1 MTSNEVHEM
10 SSRSVIVSLVALSAL
25 VVPTAALAVVPVNDD
40 YLKSTPINRANTRLT
55 HEQVKASVDTTEAT
69 TQPDLFAPEAPAG
82 GGGAEN
88 TTCQGQAFGKTVWYD
103 VHPDV
108 DGALEIQTGGF
119 DVAISVYEF
128 DNASAKILRAVACSA
143 EVGPQDFILPRRV
156 EGGRHYTIQVGGLD
170 TGAGPLAGV
179 LGLSFQFFADADDD
193 GELDPLDDC
202 PTEPGV
208 HSEGGCPRPVVA
220 TPKLT
225 AAATGG
231 GIIVKK
237 LSISASKGAKVEVR
251 CRRGCSGHQ
260 ARTAGVVSFPLLRGR
275 LLPAGA
281 VIEIFATKAHWIGK
295 YVRYEVVRGN
305 FKRVDR
311 CLRPGSHTPRKKCK

>member
-1 MTSNEVHEM
+1 
-10 SSRSVIVSLVALSAL
+10 VIALLVALAAL
-25 VVPTAALAVVPVNDD
+25 VLPAVAFAVVPNNDD
-40 YLKSTPINRANTRLT
+40 YLKSTPINRADTRLT
-55 HEQVKASVDTTEAT
+55 REEVKAVVDTTEAT
-69 TQPDLFAPEAPAG
+69 TQPDLFAPEVASG
-82 GGGAEN
+82 GGGPEN
-88 TTCQGQAFGKTVWYD
+88 TLCNGRAFGKTVWYD

-128 DNASAKILRAVACSA
+128 DNRSAKILGAVACSA
-143 EVGPQDFILPRRV
+143 ETGPQDFILPKRI

-170 TGAGPLAGV
+170 AGTGLGSVAGT
-179 LGLSFQFFADADDD
+179 LGISFQFFADRDDD

-202 PTEPGV
+202 PSEPGI
-208 HSEGGCPRPVVA
+208 HSEAGCPPPVVA

-225 AAATGG
+225 AIATGG

-237 LSISASKGAKVEVR
+237 LSVSASKGAKVEVR

-260 ARTAGVVSFPLLRGR
+260 ARTAEVVSFSMLRGR
-275 LLPAGA
+275 SLPAGA

-295 YVRYEVVRGN
+295 YVRYDVVRGN

-311 CLRPGSHTPRKKCK
+311 CLRPGSHTPRKKCT

>member
-1 MTSNEVHEM
+1 MW
-10 SSRSVIVSLVALSAL
+10 SRPMIALLVALGAL
-25 VVPTAALAVVPVNDD
+25 VAPTAALADAPVNDD
-40 YLKSTPINRANTRLT
+40 YLKSAAINRADTRLP
-55 HEQVKASVDTTEAT
+55 HEQIKASVDTTEAT

-82 GGGAEN
+82 GGGPEN

-128 DNASAKILRAVACSA
+128 NNATAKILRSVACSA
-143 EVGPQDFILPRRV
+143 EAGPQDFILPNRIKA
-156 EGGRHYTIQVGGLD
+156 GRHYTIQVGGLD
-170 TGAGPLAGV
+170 AGAGPLAGV
-179 LGLSFQFFADADDD
+179 LGLTFQFFPDRDDD

-202 PTEPGV
+202 PDEPGV
-208 HSEGGCPRPVVA
+208 HSEAGCPPPVVA

-225 AAATGG
+225 AVATGG

-237 LSISASKGAKVEVR
+237 LSVSASKGAKVEVR
-251 CRRGCSGHQ
+251 CRRGCSGRQ
-260 ARTAGVVSFPLLRGR
+260 ARTAGVVSFSMLRGR
-275 LLPAGA
+275 SLPAGA

-295 YVRYEVVRGN
+295 YVRYDVVRGN

-311 CLRPGSHTPRKKCK
+311 CLRPGSHTPRKKCT

>member
-1 MTSNEVHEM
+1 MAEM
-10 SSRSVIVSLVALSAL
+10 PARALLASTVALVALA
-25 VVPTAALAVVPVNDD
+25 VPAVALAVAPVNDD
-40 YLKSTPINRANTRLT
+40 YLKSTPINRADTRLPR
-55 HEQVKASVDTTEAT
+55 EQVKANVDTTEAT
-69 TQPDLFAPEAPAG
+69 TQPDLFAPEQATG

-128 DNASAKILRAVACSA
+128 DNRSAKILGAVACSA
-143 EVGPQDFILPRRV
+143 ETGPQDFILPKRI

-170 TGAGPLAGV
+170 AGAGPLGGV
-179 LGLSFQFFADADDD
+179 LGVTFQFFADRDDD

-202 PTEPGV
+202 PSEPGI
-208 HSEGGCPRPVVA
+208 HSEAGCPPPVVA

-225 AAATGG
+225 AIATGG

-237 LSISASKGAKVEVR
+237 LSVSASKGAKVEVR

-260 ARTAGVVSFPLLRGR
+260 ARTAGAVSFSMLRGR
-275 LLPAGA
+275 SLPAGA

-295 YVRYEVVRGN
+295 YVRYDVVRGN

-311 CLRPGSHTPRKKCK
+311 CLRPGSHTPRKKCT